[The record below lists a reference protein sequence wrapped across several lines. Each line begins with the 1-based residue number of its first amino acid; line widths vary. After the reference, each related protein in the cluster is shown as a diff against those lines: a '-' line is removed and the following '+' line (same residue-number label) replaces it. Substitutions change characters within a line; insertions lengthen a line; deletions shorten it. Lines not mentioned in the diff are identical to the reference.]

1 MLEMSDDRFH
11 DPAEHAATLAAL
23 PRIPFSE
30 SGDRPSV
37 SSFSGKAAARRGFR
51 TCSWDLSYGGD
62 YVYGDLCLNAEGM
75 VLSNGDLSYARQRNM
90 PCVPAGTDAISPDDL
105 EKASK
110 RKIVRINTQIK
121 KLMSIVCS
129 ICGGTGVKC
138 TAVIDPNTRQFLEFT
153 RNALSDGRCS
163 QCGNVAL
170 TDPDEVKAGLDKLG
184 RNIRRG
190 IVPPPTTPAATLS
203 GMVITT
209 GVKGVYPHRR
219 PVRRGREVSGRGRV
233 PRLEELKSL
242 ALPDPTREF
251 TLMGIQGFEFHD
263 VLENK
268 TYEIGV
274 DDLKIPVTTKEVLDF
289 YPAEHRL
296 KETDI
301 EQYAAAYTA
310 RIKAYRE
317 YTRQLDA
324 TLVRRLL
331 DEERLMKVGESDGF
345 RLKLHFDWFVILKRE
360 NERMYAPFK
369 YAVNAYCLDNIQTF
383 DRRYVTLEDALLHC
397 LNGFNENANIPNR
410 YKSIGHYLSGKS

>member
-1 MLEMSDDRFH
+1 
-11 DPAEHAATLAAL
+11 
-23 PRIPFSE
+23 
-30 SGDRPSV
+30 
-37 SSFSGKAAARRGFR
+37 
-51 TCSWDLSYGGD
+51 
-62 YVYGDLCLNAEGM
+62 
-75 VLSNGDLSYARQRNM
+75 
-90 PCVPAGTDAISPDDL
+90 
-105 EKASK
+105 
-110 RKIVRINTQIK
+110 
-121 KLMSIVCS
+121 MSIVCS

-170 TDPDEVKAGLDKLG
+170 TDPDEVKAGLDKLWTEYTARHRAAPNYTCCDIVRHG
-184 RNIRRG
+184 DYDGCEKAYIRIG
-190 IVPPPTTPAATLS
+190 GPSDV
-203 GMVITT
+203 VE
-209 GVKGVYPHRR
+209 KYPVVAVCRD
-219 PVRRGREVSGRGRV
+219 
-233 PRLEELKSL
+233 LEELKSL

-331 DEERLMKVGESDGF
+331 DKERLMKVGESDGF

-410 YKSIGHYLSGKS
+410 YKSIGHYLSRKS

>member
-1 MLEMSDDRFH
+1 
-11 DPAEHAATLAAL
+11 
-23 PRIPFSE
+23 
-30 SGDRPSV
+30 
-37 SSFSGKAAARRGFR
+37 
-51 TCSWDLSYGGD
+51 
-62 YVYGDLCLNAEGM
+62 
-75 VLSNGDLSYARQRNM
+75 
-90 PCVPAGTDAISPDDL
+90 
-105 EKASK
+105 
-110 RKIVRINTQIK
+110 
-121 KLMSIVCS
+121 MSIVCS

-163 QCGNVAL
+163 QCSNVAL
-170 TDPDEVKAGLDKLG
+170 TDPDEVKAGLDKLWTEYTARHRAAPNYTCCDIVRHG
-184 RNIRRG
+184 DYDGCEKAYIRIG
-190 IVPPPTTPAATLS
+190 GPSDV
-203 GMVITT
+203 VE
-209 GVKGVYPHRR
+209 KYPVVAVCRD
-219 PVRRGREVSGRGRV
+219 
-233 PRLEELKSL
+233 LEELKSL

-331 DEERLMKVGESDGF
+331 DKERLMKVGESDGF

>member
-1 MLEMSDDRFH
+1 
-11 DPAEHAATLAAL
+11 
-23 PRIPFSE
+23 
-30 SGDRPSV
+30 
-37 SSFSGKAAARRGFR
+37 
-51 TCSWDLSYGGD
+51 
-62 YVYGDLCLNAEGM
+62 
-75 VLSNGDLSYARQRNM
+75 
-90 PCVPAGTDAISPDDL
+90 
-105 EKASK
+105 
-110 RKIVRINTQIK
+110 
-121 KLMSIVCS
+121 
-129 ICGGTGVKC
+129 
-138 TAVIDPNTRQFLEFT
+138 
-153 RNALSDGRCS
+153 
-163 QCGNVAL
+163 
-170 TDPDEVKAGLDKLG
+170 
-184 RNIRRG
+184 
-190 IVPPPTTPAATLS
+190 
-203 GMVITT
+203 MVITT
-209 GVKGVYPHRR
+209 GVKRR
-219 PVRRGREVSGRGRV
+219 ISASEARQTWSRSIRSWPCAATSKSSNHLRSLTRREN
-233 PRLEELKSL
+233 
-242 ALPDPTREF
+242 LPSWEF
-251 TLMGIQGFEFHD
+251 KGSSSTT
-263 VLENK
+263 LENK

-331 DEERLMKVGESDGF
+331 DKERLMKVGESDGF